1 MYKANQQW
9 YTHLSSLYLATWDF
23 SNVYDMYI
31 RDSIF
36 AFLTFLSLI
45 FIREIRVK
53 LVVLNTLKTAERPVK
68 YRNIEPFMSEILN
81 EYIYI

>member
-1 MYKANQQW
+1 
-9 YTHLSSLYLATWDF
+9 
-23 SNVYDMYI
+23 MYI